1 MLRKSWF
8 VDALAKMFNQLINEP
23 DLVIT
28 IPELFE
34 FRLACIPKDVN
45 DPAKLYRPISIQES
59 VLNLLH
65 RALLHQI
72 QKPTSKY
79 QFGT

>member
-1 MLRKSWF
+1 MVRRGWF
-8 VDALAKMFNQLINEP
+8 VKSLAKMFNQLINEP
-23 DLVIT
+23 NLVIT

-34 FRLACIPKDVN
+34 FRLACIPKDVS
-45 DPAKLYRPISIQES
+45 DPEKLYRPISIQES

-65 RALLHQI
+65 RALLHKI

-79 QFGT
+79 

>member
-1 MLRKSWF
+1 
-8 VDALAKMFNQLINEP
+8 
-23 DLVIT
+23 VIT

-34 FRLACIPKDVN
+34 FRLACIPKDVS
-45 DPAKLYRPISIQES
+45 DPEKLYRPISIQES

-65 RALLHQI
+65 RALLHKI

-79 QFGT
+79 